1 MLTRRTDQ
9 TLIISDGELVDKAI
23 AKALPLLDHPQLL
36 QATHEANKRV
46 YEPGAVIL
54 QQGQPVGEFF
64 MVGDGEVDV
73 FLSTAAHHE
82 MNLARL
88 GPGQFFGEV
97 ELLHG
102 GNAIASVRAAANGP
116 VEVAVLSSDDFNR
129 LLHSSTAFE
138 SAITSE
144 GEQRLR
150 QNRQQK
156 ERGDNGHA

>member
-1 MLTRRTDQ
+1 MPSGYAS
-9 TLIISDGELVDKAI
+9 IITTQ
-23 AKALPLLDHPQLL
+23 PLLDHPQLL
-36 QATHEANKRV
+36 QATHEASKRV
-46 YEPGAVIL
+46 YKPGAVIL

-64 MVGDGEVDV
+64 MVADGEVDV
-73 FLSTAAHHE
+73 FLTTAAHHE

-102 GNAIASVRAAANGP
+102 GNAIASVRAAGNEP
-116 VEVAVLSSDDFNR
+116 VEVAVLSHDVFNQ
-129 LLHSSTAFE
+129 LIHSSTAFE

-150 QNRQQK
+150 QNRQQN
-156 ERGDNGHA
+156 ETRDNGYA